1 MIDFS
6 WRLFRVKWKFK
17 LWKSQHFENANM
29 LLIFSGGNNIKVVLK
44 FTCFVQKIGGQRE
57 DF

>member
-1 MIDFS
+1 MKIQT
-6 WRLFRVKWKFK
+6 LE
-17 LWKSQHFENANM
+17 SQHFENANM

-44 FTCFVQKIGGQRE
+44 LTCFVQKLGGQRE